1 MMFEIKIITKEQQQ
15 TSTWAGGTTTQFA
28 IYPEDSKYI
37 NRDFLW
43 RLSSAVVE
51 LEESNFTKL
60 PGFDRHLMVLEGE
73 LKLVHSEHH
82 SINLKKYEQD
92 SFKGSWDTVSFGS
105 ARDFNLMLK
114 VGVKGSLEHY
124 SIAVGQSFS
133 MKLDKEC
140 QKQGF
145 FACYC
150 YKGQISTEAM
160 SEFVALGEGE
170 LMLISYHDSLYLN
183 IENSGDKECNLIAA
197 FIEV

>member
-1 MMFEIKIITKEQQQ
+1 MFDINIITKEQQK

-28 IYPEDSKYI
+28 IYPEASSYA

-51 LEESNFTKL
+51 LKESNFTWL

-73 LKLVHSEHH
+73 LKLVYSEHH
-82 SINLKKYEQD
+82 SVILMQYEQD
-92 SFKGSWDTVSFGS
+92 SFKGCFDTVSFGR

-114 VGVKGSLEHY
+114 EGVKGRLEHY
-124 SIAVGQSFS
+124 ISAVGQRFNFN
-133 MKLDKEC
+133 LEKEC

-150 YKGQISTEAM
+150 YKGHISIEAM
-160 SEFVALGEGE
+160 GKFEALSEGDFL
-170 LMLISYHDSLYLN
+170 LISYNDSLPL
-183 IENSGDKECNLIAA
+183 IAENNGDKECSLIAA